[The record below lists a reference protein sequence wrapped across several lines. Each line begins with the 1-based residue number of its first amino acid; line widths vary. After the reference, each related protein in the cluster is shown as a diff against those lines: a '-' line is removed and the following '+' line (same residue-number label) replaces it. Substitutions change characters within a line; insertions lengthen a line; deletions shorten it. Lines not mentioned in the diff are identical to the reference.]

1 MPGLCDCFLMLK
13 FLLCSLAS
21 LFSFLFCLLSF
32 LQNKFIYYSLYV
44 YLCVSGYLCV
54 CVSVCVH
61 MCVYGYVSAC
71 MSVYLYACM
80 CVPVCLYVCECMSL
94 CVSLCVCAC
103 ACLCDSVCVEVR
115 AQLSEVGSLLCPW
128 VLWIKLRSP
137 GKYLYPLDHLL
148 GLKQDHAATRG
159 FKVEEATH
167 DQSGS
172 WGCFVAPDMVSRN
185 TQEVL

>member
-1 MPGLCDCFLMLK
+1 MVSNQEKQPV
-13 FLLCSLAS
+13 
-21 LFSFLFCLLSF
+21 LFWMSQLSAKCVCVC
-32 LQNKFIYYSLYV
+32 QSV
-44 YLCVSGYLCV
+44 CVSVSMCV
-54 CVSVCVH
+54 CVFACVHMCVSVCVH

-137 GKYLYPLDHLL
+137 GLCTQCRDSKDSIHLTKEEGDSAELAVQPPEALREERTVHTL
-148 GLKQDHAATRG
+148 GECRAWL
-159 FKVEEATH
+159 
-167 DQSGS
+167 S
-172 WGCFVAPDMVSRN
+172 
-185 TQEVL
+185 